1 MSKLRIMSTN
11 VWRCAENKPW
21 WIERGLDCS
30 SAARAPGIVKA
41 YAETLPD
48 IIGTQECDVIFREH
62 LPKEIAK
69 IALNYTF
76 VESGFTSFIYNND
89 KLELVENEYVIY
101 PESLPEHEGVFNN
114 DNSKSFCLAVFRVKE
129 DGKYIVFAGTHLWWM
144 SGDEGHPSYRPF
156 SHQAREYQMNI
167 MLDHLDEFRKKY
179 NCPAVAVGD
188 INAKYDSLAIK
199 AALSRGYRHAHDIA
213 VEYADERNGWHY
225 CFPDGYIGYDD
236 PKPFAEG
243 IDHILVAGEPEGFV
257 RRFERYTPEYYWSL
271 SDHFPVFADVEF

>member
-1 MSKLRIMSTN
+1 MAKLRIMSTN

-30 SAARAPGIVKA
+30 SASRAPGIVKA
-41 YAETLPD
+41 YSETLPD

-69 IALNYTF
+69 AGLNYTF
-76 VESGFTSFIYNND
+76 VEAGFTSFIYNND

-101 PESLPEHEGVFNN
+101 PESHPEHEGVFNN

-144 SGDEGHPSYRPF
+144 SGDEGHPSYRPH
-156 SHQAREYQMNI
+156 SHEAREYQMNMMI
-167 MLDHLDEFRKKY
+167 DHLEKFRQKY

-199 AALSRGYRHAHDIA
+199 AALTRGYRHAHDIA

-225 CFPDGYIGYDD
+225 CFPDGYVEYE
-236 PKPFAEG
+236 PTPFKEG
-243 IDHILVAGEPEGFV
+243 IDHILVGGEPEGFV
-257 RRFERYTPEYYWSL
+257 KRFERYTPDYYVSL
-271 SDHFPVFADVEF
+271 SDHYPVFADVEF

>member
-1 MSKLRIMSTN
+1 MAKLRIMSTN

-30 SAARAPGIVKA
+30 SAFRAPGIVKA
-41 YAETLPD
+41 YCETMPD

-62 LPKEIAK
+62 LPKEIKKAG
-69 IALNYTF
+69 LNYSF
-76 VESGFTSFIYNND
+76 VEAGFTSFIYNND
-89 KLELVENEYVIY
+89 KLDLVENEYVIY
-101 PESLPEHEGVFNN
+101 PESHPEHEGIFNN

-144 SGDEGHPSYRPF
+144 SGDEDHPSYRPF
-156 SHQAREYQMNI
+156 SHEAREYQMNI
-167 MLDHLDEFRKKY
+167 MLDHLDSFRKKY

-188 INAKYDSLAIK
+188 INAIYDSLAIK
-199 AALSRGYRHAHDIA
+199 AAFSRGYHHAHDIA

-225 CFPDGYIGYDD
+225 CFPDGYVGYDD

-243 IDHILVAGEPEGFV
+243 IDHILVAGEPDGFV
-257 RRFERYTPEYYWSL
+257 RRFERYTPEYYLSL